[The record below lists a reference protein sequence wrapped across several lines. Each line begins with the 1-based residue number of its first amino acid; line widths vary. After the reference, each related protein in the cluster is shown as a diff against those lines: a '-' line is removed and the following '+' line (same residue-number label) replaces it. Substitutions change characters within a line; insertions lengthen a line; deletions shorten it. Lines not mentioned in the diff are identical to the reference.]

1 MAGMMCVVAG
11 LMVSLS
17 APNGSISRKYTF
29 LQRFFACQRSLEDPR
44 SAKNGPSRRS
54 ILAYE
59 GHFGA
64 TLGSLWVYGGD
75 FSSLWDHYGMI
86 VESLWVYEG
95 PFSKKHSFSPQILMI
110 L

>member
-1 MAGMMCVVAG
+1 MCSCGFDGV
-11 LMVSLS
+11 MVRPKRVHKQEIHIF
-17 APNGSISRKYTF
+17 AT
-29 LQRFFACQRSLEDPR
+29 FFACQRSLEDPR
-44 SAKNGPSRRS
+44 SAKKWPSRRS

-75 FSSLWDHYGMI
+75 FSSLRDHYGMV

-95 PFSKKHSFSPQILMI
+95 PFSKSTHFPHRF
-110 L
+110 